1 MRLALDEARA
11 AAARDEVPVG
21 AVVLNRGGQLVAA
34 AGNERERTGDPTAH
48 AEVLA
53 LRRAAEGRGEW
64 RLQGHTLVVTLEP
77 CTMCAGALV
86 LARIERLVFG
96 AYDPKAGAVAS
107 LFDVVRDPRLSHRV
121 DVRGGIMSAECGVLL
136 RGFFGR

>member
-1 MRLALDEARA
+1 
-11 AAARDEVPVG
+11 
-21 AVVLNRGGQLVAA
+21 
-34 AGNERERTGDPTAH
+34 
-48 AEVLA
+48 
-53 LRRAAEGRGEW
+53 
-64 RLQGHTLVVTLEP
+64 
-77 CTMCAGALV
+77 AGARV
-86 LARIERLVFG
+86 LARIERLVCG